1 LKTKFTSLFLGLVL
15 TFLLVSFSD
24 PYLKKRITDKQFK
37 YEFYTTHKKVNPKSD
52 VIYYWFKGGAIHTSE
67 EGIAG
72 ELLDDQFDKFY
83 LNNQLAEKGTFK
95 KGKKVGVW
103 RTWHPNGVLA
113 TEEEWA
119 GGQKNG
125 NYISYSD
132 DGVLLIKGLF
142 RSDKKEGKWINYFS
156 NDTIVYRND
165 LVVKPKENKKN
176 KSKEENEERKEIS
189 KPSKEVTPK
198 KVLSTTNGKKDFDE
212 DEEDF
217 DEEPVEKTTT
227 KATAKSN
234 TSIKKNEVKK
244 ATNPK
249 EEVNKN
255 LKKEVKTE
263 KKEGFFK
270 RLFSK
275 KDKTKPT
282 NAKGS

>member
-1 LKTKFTSLFLGLVL
+1 MKTKFSSFFLGLVL
-15 TFLLVSFSD
+15 IFMLVSFSD
-24 PYLKKRITDKQFK
+24 PYLNLKKRITDKQFK
-37 YEFYTTHKKVNPKSD
+37 YEFYTTQKKVNPKSD

-72 ELLDDQFDKFY
+72 ELLNDQFDKFY
-83 LNNQLAEKGTFK
+83 LSNQLAEKGKFR

-125 NYISYSD
+125 NFISYSD

-156 NDTIVYRND
+156 NDTVVYKKD
-165 LVVKPKENKKN
+165 LVVKPKQQKKEA
-176 KSKEENEERKEIS
+176 KESS
-189 KPSKEVTPK
+189 KPSKEI
-198 KVLSTTNGKKDFDE
+198 TTNKVVPTASTKKGFIE

-217 DEEPVEKTTT
+217 DEVP
-227 KATAKSN
+227 
-234 TSIKKNEVKK
+234 VKK
-244 ATNPK
+244 AASKTAVKNNTS
-249 EEVNKN
+249 VN
-255 LKKEVKTE
+255 KKEVKTD
-263 KKEGFFK
+263 KKESFFK

-282 NAKGS
+282 NVKGT